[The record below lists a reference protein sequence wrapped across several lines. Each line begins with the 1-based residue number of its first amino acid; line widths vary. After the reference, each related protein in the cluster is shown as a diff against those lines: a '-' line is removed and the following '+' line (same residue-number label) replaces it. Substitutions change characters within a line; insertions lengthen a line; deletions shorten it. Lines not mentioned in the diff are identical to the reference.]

1 MMKKT
6 FILFQVLINSALLV
20 NAQTTKYFTRTAHI
34 DFYSHTPMEDI
45 KADNNQVSAIL
56 DVTNGE
62 FAFTCL
68 IKSFEFPKAL
78 MQEHFNENY
87 MESDKFP
94 KSTFKGKIKDMSKVD
109 FNKDGEYAVV
119 VAGSLTIK
127 DKTNE
132 IEVPGTII
140 VKDGKITAK
149 SKFKVRPED
158 YNISIPALVK
168 EKIAKEIEVTVDAV
182 MEPFKK

>member
-1 MMKKT
+1 
-6 FILFQVLINSALLV
+6 
-20 NAQTTKYFTRTAHI
+20 
-34 DFYSHTPMEDI
+34 
-45 KADNNQVSAIL
+45 
-56 DVTNGE
+56 
-62 FAFTCL
+62 
-68 IKSFEFPKAL
+68 
-78 MQEHFNENY
+78 

-94 KSTFKGKIKDMSKVD
+94 KSTFKGKIKDLSKVD
-109 FNKDGEYAVV
+109 FNKDGEYAVT

-158 YNISIPALVK
+158 YNVNIPALVK
-168 EKIAKEIEVTVDAV
+168 DKIAKEIDINVDAIL
-182 MEPFKK
+182 ELYKK

>member
-1 MMKKT
+1 MKKT
-6 FILFQVLINSALLV
+6 ILLLQVLVSTSLFV
-20 NAQTTKYFTRTAHI
+20 NAQTNKYFTRTAHI

-45 KADNNQVSAIL
+45 KAENNQVSAIL
-56 DVTNGE
+56 DITSGE

-94 KSTFKGKIKDMSKVD
+94 KSTFKGKIKDLSKVD
-109 FNKDGEYAVV
+109 FNKDGEYAVT

-158 YNISIPALVK
+158 YNVNIPALVK
-168 EKIAKEIEVTVDAV
+168 DKIAKEIDINVDAIL
-182 MEPFKK
+182 ELYKK

>member
-1 MMKKT
+1 MKKT
-6 FILFQVLINSALLV
+6 SILLLVLFCTASFV
-20 NAQTTKYFTRTAHI
+20 NAQTGKYYTRTAHV

-56 DVTNGE
+56 DITNGE

-94 KSTFKGKIKDMSKVD
+94 KSTFKGKIKDLSKVD
-109 FNKDGEYAVV
+109 FNKDGEYAVTV
-119 VAGSLTIK
+119 VGNLTIK
-127 DKTNE
+127 DKTNN
-132 IEVPGTII
+132 IEVPGTVI

-158 YNISIPALVK
+158 YNVNIPALVK
-168 EKIAKEIEVTVDAV
+168 EKIAKEIEVNVDAV
-182 MEPFKK
+182 MEPYKK

>member
-1 MMKKT
+1 MKKI
-6 FILFQVLINSALLV
+6 FILLQVLVSASLFV
-20 NAQTTKYFTRTAHI
+20 NAQTGKFFTRAAHI

-56 DVTNGE
+56 DITNGE

-94 KSTFKGKIKDMSKVD
+94 KSTFKGKIKDLSKVD
-109 FNKDGEYAVV
+109 FNKDGEYAVSV
-119 VAGSLTIK
+119 IGNLTMK

-132 IEVPGTII
+132 IEVPATII
-140 VKDGKITAK
+140 VKDGQVTAR
-149 SKFKVRPED
+149 SKFRVRPED
-158 YNISIPALVK
+158 YNVSIPALVK
-168 EKIAKEIEVTVDAV
+168 EKIAKEIEVNVDAV